1 MERVAVTE
9 VLFGT
14 VTALFIQIGKIAP
27 EEFEAVLPDIF
38 ETVFE
43 DISLDGLGTALD
55 IEASD
60 DIAVCGD
67 AGRID
72 AGDAKEVPVTDFTLI
87 FVSEIMTASVADRFA
102 CDPFVSYEFKDVLMI
117 FRRQKKFRVILGA
130 AHRFDAD
137 DTPGVD
143 VHLVEDLVLRKA
155 SWVAS
160 SPSILMEIVPI
171 PAFFSLLAHSLS
183 ISVPLLVM
191 PQ

>member
-1 MERVAVTE
+1 MERVAVTK

-72 AGDAKEVPVTDFTLI
+72 AGDAKEVPSPI
-87 FVSEIMTASVADRFA
+87 AI
-102 CDPFVSYEFKDVLMI
+102 I
-117 FRRQKKFRVILGA
+117 
-130 AHRFDAD
+130 
-137 DTPGVD
+137 
-143 VHLVEDLVLRKA
+143 LVL
-155 SWVAS
+155 
-160 SPSILMEIVPI
+160 L
-171 PAFFSLLAHSLS
+171 
-183 ISVPLLVM
+183 
-191 PQ
+191 